1 MSIAFPSNFG
11 PQRPWQTKCIQ
22 QKTMSKIAHSL
33 SSKKTETMLSDEKR
47 NVPYNLTT
55 FLKATTGQAYGIKN
69 MIQTAAKPMSKKE
82 DDQFKKTKKWTAWP
96 AHVRTVYTP
105 KK

>member
-11 PQRPWQTKCIQ
+11 PQRPWQMKCIQ

-33 SSKKTETMLSDEKR
+33 STKKTETILSGKKR

-55 FLKATTGQAYGIKN
+55 YIKGADHAYGIKN
-69 MIQTAAKPMSKKE
+69 MIQTAAKPMPKKE
-82 DDQFKKTKKWTAWP
+82 EKKNGQLGQPT
-96 AHVRTVYTP
+96 
-105 KK
+105 